1 MKNRIKSRVDIV
13 YWYLLFYIFWG
24 FIFTRTVYENT
35 AFVYFSF
42 IFLLG
47 AFGVKLINK
56 ASNIGGVVL
65 ACIPYLLYTALG
77 YLVQADFQRMSYW
90 LVALFVIMVAKKDN
104 ISEKLTCRELYV
116 FGLIA
121 FAGIL
126 FQLFFTSLYNSTIAP
141 LFLNDNSE
149 RWVESNYGYN
159 GFTYQLAATAEI
171 LIIAEMVVL
180 FLWDRAGFS
189 SKQWAK
195 YAIAI
200 ALAVGVFLTGKRT
213 NSAMAILVPVLVF
226 FVGNR
231 ANMKKRGYG
240 FLIIIALVAGV
251 YLFIENLSLLTESV
265 IFRRTAT
272 SMTSYELGDDF
283 SGGREFMWLRA
294 ISFYQE
300 HPVFGI
306 GVGNFAKVSGFDTDV
321 HNMYLQCLCEQGMV
335 GFILFMILIVTCLIA
350 TIRSVRS
357 TTDQQNKS
365 LLMFSLACQLSYMLE
380 GLTENMNVNLD
391 GYLVYAISVAIMINC
406 RLNNGHF
413 KQRTIIQ

>member
-1 MKNRIKSRVDIV
+1 MKKRNRSKVDFV

-24 FIFTRTVYENT
+24 FIFTRTVFENT
-35 AFVYFSF
+35 LLVYFSF

-47 AFGVKLINK
+47 AFATKLFSK
-56 ASNIGGVVL
+56 ASNIGGVIL
-65 ACIPYLLYTALG
+65 CCIPYLLYTSLG

-90 LVALFVIMVAKKDN
+90 LVALFVIMVAQKDN
-104 ISEKLTCRELYV
+104 ISVKLNYRELYV

-121 FAGIL
+121 FAGIM
-126 FQLFFTSLYNSTIAP
+126 FQLFFTSLYNSAIAP

-189 SKQWAK
+189 SKQWVK

-226 FVGNR
+226 FIGNR
-231 ANMKKRGYG
+231 ATIKKRGYG
-240 FLIIIALVAGV
+240 FLIIIALVVGV
-251 YLFIENLSLLTESV
+251 YLFRENLSSLTESV
-265 IFRRTAT
+265 IFRRTAN
-272 SMTSYELGDDF
+272 SMVGYETGDDF

-294 ISFYQE
+294 ISLYHE
-300 HPVFGI
+300 HPLFGI
-306 GVGNFAKVSGFDTDV
+306 GLGNFTRVGGFDTDV
-321 HNMYLQCLCEQGMV
+321 HNMYLQCLCEQGIV
-335 GFILFMILIVTCLIA
+335 GFILFLIMIVTCLIV
-350 TIRSVRS
+350 TIRSVRKALDS
-357 TTDQQNKS
+357 QNKA

-380 GLTENMNVNLD
+380 GITENMNVNLD
-391 GYLVYAISVAIMINC
+391 GYMVYAIAVGIMVHCKSKEQLYIN
-406 RLNNGHF
+406 RSD
-413 KQRTIIQ
+413 K